1 MEIVFLILKIIGIC
15 LLAFIGICLFLICS
29 VIFIP
34 VRYRIK
40 GKGEVPKELE
50 TDAVFSWFL
59 HIIHARIHYTSDG
72 LRFSIRIFG
81 IPLHFGKEKKPKKKK
96 IKNSKQQTENRKQ
109 TKESANSNI
118 QQKAETYEIKEEKS
132 GVQKET
138 EIYDK
143 TEESDDIQK
152 DTEKKKM
159 IKEKSGRQSEAD
171 VVEETVQPK
180 KKKNTWWSRWS
191 ISKMKE
197 RCKRFWE
204 KLKHIKKQFTDI
216 KSIISEETN
225 RNAVTALFQELKY
238 LMKHYAPRKA
248 SGELLFGT
256 DDPATTGE
264 ILGGISLIPFWHR
277 YKISVIPDFT
287 TEELYAKGHI
297 SLKGHMRNVHILLSG
312 IRLIKNKD
320 IRKLFNQI
328 RR

>member
-1 MEIVFLILKIIGIC
+1 MEIVFLILKIIGSCLLIFLGIC
-15 LLAFIGICLFLICS
+15 LLLIGS

-40 GKGEVPKELE
+40 GEGEVPKELK

-59 HIIHARIHYTSDG
+59 HIIHARIHYTSEG
-72 LRFSIRIFG
+72 FQFSIRIFG
-81 IPLHFGKEKKPKKKK
+81 IPLHLGKEKKPKKKK
-96 IKNSKQQTENRKQ
+96 TKKSKQQTENNKRIK
-109 TKESANSNI
+109 KSATSNI
-118 QQKAETYEIKEEKS
+118 QQKTETYEIKEEKS
-132 GVQKET
+132 DAQRET
-138 EIYDK
+138 DL
-143 TEESDDIQK
+143 
-152 DTEKKKM
+152 
-159 IKEKSGRQSEAD
+159 A
-171 VVEETVQPK
+171 EETVQQK
-180 KKKNTWWSRWS
+180 KKKNNWWRKLS
-191 ISKMKE
+191 ISKIKE
-197 RCKRFWE
+197 HCKQFWE
-204 KLKHIKKQFTDI
+204 KLKHIKNQFTDI

-256 DDPATTGE
+256 DDPATTGQ
-264 ILGGISLIPFWHR
+264 ILGVISMIPFWYR

-297 SLKGHMRNVHILLSG
+297 SVKGHMRNVHILLSG

>member
-15 LLAFIGICLFLICS
+15 LLIFLGICLLLIGS

-40 GKGEVPKELE
+40 GEGEVPKELK

-72 LRFSIRIFG
+72 FQFSIRILG
-81 IPLHFGKEKKPKKKK
+81 IPLHLGKEKKPKKKK
-96 IKNSKQQTENRKQ
+96 IKKSKQPTDNRNQNKN
-109 TKESANSNI
+109 SATNNI
-118 QQKAETYEIKEEKS
+118 QQKAETYEIKEKS

-143 TEESDDIQK
+143 IEESDDIQK

-159 IKEKSGRQSEAD
+159 IKEKSGVQSEAD
-171 VVEETVQPK
+171 IVEETVQPK
-180 KKKNTWWSRWS
+180 KKKNTWWSRLS
-191 ISKMKE
+191 ISKIKE
-197 RCKRFWE
+197 HCKRFWE
-204 KLKHIKKQFTDI
+204 KLKHIKNQFTDI

-264 ILGGISLIPFWHR
+264 ILGIISLIPFWYR

-297 SLKGHMRNVHILLSG
+297 SVKGHMRNVHILLSG